1 MKKSTRTVGG
11 FEPFG
16 NVLKQDYSQW
26 GPPTLK
32 TNLNGIQLVC
42 NKRAGFLHVVA
53 EKKIYKC
60 NNIK

>member
-53 EKKIYKC
+53 EKKI
-60 NNIK
+60 